1 MDEGGVSDGS
11 RTLRNDQDG
20 SIVRLRRETKE
31 RTNDFYWNGRE
42 MRFGLFLLTFH
53 VGDTTSLLD
62 RAVDAS
68 CGIESGVGCKY
79 PPKRTL
85 VTLSAAERGQR
96 REIRMEFQRF
106 VRDQT

>member
-1 MDEGGVSDGS
+1 MTRMDRSYDFGEK
-11 RTLRNDQDG
+11 LKN
-20 SIVRLRRETKE
+20 E
-31 RTNDFYWNGRE
+31 RTTFIGTGERCDSGCFCYA
-42 MRFGLFLLTFH
+42 FH
-53 VGDTTSLLD
+53 VGDTASLLD